1 MFFVQHP
8 LRNPRS
14 VTATN
19 YGSQTYMGADEEPR
33 RRCAGVVDQYSL
45 LKVKVLGFGM
55 YTLVSCVTGKMV
67 TIMVKFTAKEL
78 RRSMDYKHSIHNM
91 SVIAQGDYGEV
102 IDQAE
107 EVQNYKAEHQL
118 VRYNQKIYKF
128 RCLYGVFDKDFG
140 QCDVKRCTGRKLAR
154 FGFLKE
160 LRVMNGFGGVA
171 LSPVGQQCVSRE
183 DSDLITR
190 KGLTVVDCSWSR
202 LDDVPFT
209 KLRCRA
215 PCLCCDKSL
224 TWLPRH

>member
-1 MFFVQHP
+1 MLAAVVSGPKKSLDKDSEIQKLHQP
-8 LRNPRS
+8 
-14 VTATN
+14 
-19 YGSQTYMGADEEPR
+19 DEEPR

-45 LKVKVLGFGM
+45 LKVKLFGNAHVLGFGM

-91 SVIAQGDYGEV
+91 SVIAQGDYDCCLGV
-102 IDQAE
+102 HQQHKAE

-118 VRYNQKIYKF
+118 VRYNQ
-128 RCLYGVFDKDFG
+128 KDFG

-171 LSPVGQQCVSRE
+171 LSPVGQQCISRE

-215 PCLCCDKSL
+215 PCLC
-224 TWLPRH
+224 R